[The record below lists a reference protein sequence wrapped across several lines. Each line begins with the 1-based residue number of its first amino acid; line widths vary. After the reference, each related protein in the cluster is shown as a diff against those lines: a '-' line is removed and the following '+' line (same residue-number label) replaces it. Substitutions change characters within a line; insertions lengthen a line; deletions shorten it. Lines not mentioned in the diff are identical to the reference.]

1 MDRQPT
7 QSLKNHIWRTA
18 GSLVA
23 ILLCSLSYVC
33 FCSPCYAQMQD
44 SFEGGVPRWK
54 FVESDS
60 SAQLTL
66 QEISLVSPHGGQTSE
81 MLQVASG
88 NGTFI
93 YVAYPIEP
101 CVVVDEFQP
110 RLWTRCASAGLRVGV
125 RIVFP
130 SSFHPVTGGRLTAI
144 AWGDTYSDPGQW
156 QALKL
161 TNLQKLFEAEVVA
174 LRQRYGPNIVI
185 EDAFIDSIV
194 MNVFTGPGNYRLLI
208 DDLNL
213 QGHISL
219 PSVGRSIP
227 VNWREAWLWRP
238 ESVNPEGRFWNAMN
252 RPEVWLQY
260 QGESLPWI
268 KSLGI
273 TGLVVGRVPSED
285 QLRVIQDAKLS
296 VVCPLPQ
303 ANVSYT
309 ASTSAAIRGWL
320 IGAALDSSQT
330 ALAREQVN
338 RVAQM
343 PAELKRPVFGEALEQ
358 YWAFSRIADE
368 VIVPIPDSMSA
379 GDSLD
384 HLTWLRTQ
392 LASTTRRGRGW
403 VATNIGVDPQWL
415 KQYRSAQRIVESEAF
430 TSDNEAYEIPTDPRT
445 LRHQVV
451 QSIAAGATG
460 LTLRSPGPDERGN
473 DKLPQGL
480 ELNTKPGRA
489 QVASLRWTMN
499 DLTLWGP
506 WIVAGQ
512 QVRAPTANR
521 ADYLTNAWI
530 LHNSYLVIAQKIR
543 TTGDSISDPARAQP
557 LICATSVATNT
568 RQVFRVTAGEYERI
582 DAAAAPGGLQ
592 WTVNQPAD
600 IETFIISENPN
611 VTRYVN
617 RHLAETRVSV
627 AEDQLELATYQL
639 NLASDLLIARFPE
652 GGAMEARGQFSLQTR
667 ARRQLEEGLQAL
679 RSGSAS
685 AATTRALQSLAT
697 SQMILDDGER
707 AARSSLVSRQSS
719 PFVLHPAALKYHWKL
734 AQACARSQW
743 RDLPIA
749 GADLTSLD
757 AMLKSGW
764 TQEQRLQDQAEM
776 RVEWIPPTS
785 QSSQGLRLAAYEKG
799 EATLPGGYEGA
810 SLRIRSAAAQVKE
823 GQLVRIKARARIQV
837 ASQDPSS
844 GLLVYDNQVGPGLGQ
859 LVRGQPGELKEIEL
873 YRFIVRDGELRVL
886 AECRGP
892 CDIVLES
899 LSASVIEPATN
910 RQSYPTTPVKPSVNL
925 PVNNPSANNP
935 SSDPTLQ
942 AAQSTTPIQTE
953 NPIQTANPG
962 QPVSILEPEMVEVPS
977 PLVQPTDQPSS
988 QPNN

>member
-1 MDRQPT
+1 MDGQKTEFETSRQ
-7 QSLKNHIWRTA
+7 SRSVHVL
-18 GSLVA
+18 
-23 ILLCSLSYVC
+23 VC
-33 FCSPCYAQMQD
+33 FLSCIFSSYFCNDSAFAQMQD

-66 QEISLVSPHGGQTSE
+66 QEISLASPHGGQTSE

-93 YVAYPIEP
+93 YIAYPIEP

-161 TNLQKLFEAEVVA
+161 TNLQKQFEAEVVA
-174 LRQRYGPNIVI
+174 LRQRYGPNVVI
-185 EDAFIDSIV
+185 EDAFVDSIV

-227 VNWREAWLWRP
+227 VNWREAWMWRP
-238 ESVNPEGRFWNAMN
+238 ETVNPEGRFWNAMN

-273 TGLVVGRVPSED
+273 TGLVVGRVPSEE
-285 QLRVIQDAKLS
+285 QLRVIQEAKLS
-296 VVCPLPQ
+296 VVSPLPQ
-303 ANVSYT
+303 ANVTYT

-330 ALAREQVN
+330 ALAREQVA
-338 RVAQM
+338 RAAQM
-343 PAELKRPVFGEALEQ
+343 PAELKKPVFGEALEQ

-379 GDSLD
+379 GDSID
-384 HLTWLRTQ
+384 HLNWLRTQ
-392 LASTTRRGRGW
+392 LASTTRRGHGW

-415 KQYRSAQRIVESEAF
+415 KQYRSAQKIAEPEQ
-430 TSDNEAYEIPTDPRT
+430 TTPNNEAYEIPTDPRT
-445 LRHQVV
+445 LRHQIVR
-451 QSIAAGATG
+451 SISAGATG
-460 LTLRSPGPDERGN
+460 LTLRSPGPDERGI

-480 ELNTKPGRA
+480 EINTKSGRA
-489 QVASLRWTMN
+489 QVASLRWTIN

-512 QVRAPTANR
+512 QVRSPTVNR
-521 ADYLTNAWI
+521 TDYITNAWV
-530 LHNSYLVIAQKIR
+530 LHNSYLVIAQKVR
-543 TTGDSISDPARAQP
+543 ATGESLSDPALVQP

-568 RQVFRVTAGEYERI
+568 RQVFRVTAGEYERV

-592 WTVNQPAD
+592 WTVNQPA
-600 IETFIISENPN
+600 EVEAFVISENPN
-611 VTRYVN
+611 VTRFVN
-617 RHLAETRVSV
+617 RHLAETRIGV
-627 AEDQLELATYQL
+627 AEDQLELAAYQL
-639 NLASDLLIARFPE
+639 GMASDLLVARFPE
-652 GGAMEARGQFSLQTR
+652 ANAMEARAQFSLQTR
-667 ARRQLEEGLQAL
+667 ARRQLEEGLQSL
-679 RSGSAS
+679 RSGAAS
-685 AATTRALQSLAT
+685 TASKRALQSLAS

-707 AARSSLVSRQSS
+707 VARSSLVSRQSS

-734 AQACARSQW
+734 AQACERSQW

-749 GADLTSLD
+749 GADLASLD

-785 QSSQGLRLAAYEKG
+785 QTVQGLRLAAYEKG
-799 EATLPGGYEGA
+799 EAPLPGGYEGA

-823 GQLVRIKARARIQV
+823 GQLVRINARARIQV
-837 ASQDPSS
+837 ASQDPTS
-844 GLLVYDNQVGPGLGQ
+844 GLLVYDNQVGPGMGQ

-886 AECRGP
+886 AECRGQ
-892 CDIVLES
+892 CDIVIES

-910 RQSYPTTPVKPSVNL
+910 RQSYPTNPAINL
-925 PVNNPSANNP
+925 
-935 SSDPTLQ
+935 SSDP
-942 AAQSTTPIQTE
+942 AQQVGTIESVLIEKPVRIQ
-953 NPIQTANPG
+953 
-962 QPVSILEPEMVEVPS
+962 S
-977 PLVQPTDQPSS
+977 PQQSD
-988 QPNN
+988 N